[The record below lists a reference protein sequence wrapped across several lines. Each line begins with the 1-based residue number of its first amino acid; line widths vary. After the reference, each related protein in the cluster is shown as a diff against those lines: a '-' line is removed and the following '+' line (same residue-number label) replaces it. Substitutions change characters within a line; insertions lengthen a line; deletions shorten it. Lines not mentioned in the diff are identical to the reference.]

1 MEAALAIGFM
11 LLVWVIVIWGA
22 IYFNHNIQ

>member
-11 LLVWVIVIWGA
+11 FLVWILVIWGA
-22 IYFNHNIQ
+22 IYFNHNVQ